1 MESDHTMHATGPNKI
16 SVTVTRKVEGDLVSS
31 QWSIQRWFRYE
42 HEAIQLLVQLVTN
55 LAALVNSEG
64 QRTIGRETA
73 ADRERD
79 EIEAMRPPTRQ

>member
-1 MESDHTMHATGPNKI
+1 MSSTHEDHASGPNKI

-42 HEAIQLLVQLVTN
+42 HEAVHLLVQLVTI

-64 QRTIGRETA
+64 QRTIGIETQ
-73 ADRERD
+73 RD
-79 EIEAMRPPTRQ
+79 EQRDALGG